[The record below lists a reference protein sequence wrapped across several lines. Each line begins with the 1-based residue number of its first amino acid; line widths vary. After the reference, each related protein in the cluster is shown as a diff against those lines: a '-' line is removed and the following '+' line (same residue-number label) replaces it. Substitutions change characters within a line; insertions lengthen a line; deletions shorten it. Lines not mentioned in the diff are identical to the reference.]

1 MNPSWRFETKA
12 IHWGDTEDP
21 LGAVSPPIYQ
31 TSTFAFTDA
40 ERMAQVVTGEVSGYY
55 YTRWGNPTV
64 RLAEAKLAALEE
76 GEDALALAS
85 GMAAVSTAL
94 LTQLKA
100 GEHVVS
106 AESVYSGTYELFT
119 KVLPKFGVEVSLVDA
134 TDAASYERAAR
145 PTTRLFYLESP
156 ANPTM
161 KVTEIRAVVELTRAR
176 GLVTVMDN
184 TFATPYNQQPL
195 CLGVDVVVHAATKYL
210 GGHSDV
216 TAGVI
221 VGSRE
226 IIHAAKTEGLRI
238 LGGVLDPFG
247 AWLLVRGLKTL
258 GLRMERHN
266 ENALAAARFLQGHP
280 KVAAVHYPGLDS
292 HPNHAVAKRQ
302 MRGFGGMLAFEVK
315 GGVEAGRRLVEA
327 VRLARMAVSLGG
339 AETLIV
345 HAASTTH
352 APVPREARLKA
363 GIGDGLI
370 RLSVGIENVDDI
382 LEDLEQALAQ
392 A

>member
-1 MNPSWRFETKA
+1 MNPSWRFETNA
-12 IHWGDTEDP
+12 IHSGGADDP
-21 LGAVSPPIYQ
+21 LGAVAPPIYQ
-31 TSTFAFTDA
+31 TTTFAFSDA
-40 ERMAQVVTGEVSGYY
+40 ERMAKIVSEEVPGYY

-64 RLAEAKLAALEE
+64 RLVEEKLAALEG

-94 LTQLKA
+94 LTLLKA
-100 GEHVVS
+100 SDHVVS

-134 TDAASYERAAR
+134 IDAANYERAIR
-145 PTTRLFYLESP
+145 PTTRLFYLETP

-161 KVTEIRAVVELTRAR
+161 KVTDIRAVVELAQRR
-176 GLVTVMDN
+176 GLLTVMDN

-195 CLGVDVVVHAATKYL
+195 RLGVDVVVHAATKYL

-216 TAGVI
+216 TAGII

-247 AWLLVRGLKTL
+247 AWLLIRGLKTL

-266 ENALAAARFLQGHP
+266 DNTLAVARFLHGHP
-280 KVAAVHYPGLDS
+280 KVAAVHYPGLES
-292 HPNHAVAKRQ
+292 HPNHAVARAQ
-302 MRGFGGMLAFEVK
+302 MHGFGGMLSFEVK
-315 GGVEAGRRLVEA
+315 GGAEAGRRLVEA

-363 GIGDGLI
+363 GISDGLI
-370 RLSVGIENVDDI
+370 RLSVGIEHVEDI